1 MPVQTTY
8 PGVYIQELPSGTHT
22 IVGVATSI
30 TGFIGYLRRGP
41 INTAVPLLNF
51 GDFQRVYGGIDS
63 LSDTSYQ
70 ISQFFLNGGTECW
83 VTRCVD
89 ATQPPVLPV
98 APVPGGPI
106 GGTGKPGTTPTPP
119 TGVATLSASAANP
132 GTWGENLYLTIDY
145 MTPSG
150 SNAFNL
156 YATLYNFASGGA
168 SVVRT
173 TGLTGVTMD
182 MTQPNYIGE
191 ALLSLSSTYTN
202 LINIADLVNPATA
215 GPGYVPPAA
224 PLPSGTILQ
233 FVPPAQAAAGVTL
246 TVSVVL
252 PTPPGQKT
260 PPTPPA
266 PVTVAVGSI
275 LTFQDFVAAV
285 QSALAVA
292 GAQMN
297 IPALASA
304 AVRTFA
310 LPFVTTPPAS
320 ATPNMVQ
327 ILLTD
332 PLQAGVLVSVVGSS
346 KSLFNQLQTNIH
358 AINLAAPPP
367 PSASPPPAGG
377 SAPPPPPPDGA
388 LPKGIDIAGNST
400 NRTGVY
406 AFDGVSII
414 NLLSAPDLRYMTTSD
429 YLTSATSILNY
440 VLQRRAFAI
449 LDLPSTVNSV
459 PLASAWVSTIP
470 PSFGPGIISAAAYY
484 PEPEV
489 PDPFSSQP
497 RSIGA
502 SGTMAGLYAQT
513 DLTRGVW
520 KAPAGI
526 TAALTGVQELAYVM
540 TDQENGILNPQGMNA
555 LRTFPVY
562 GSIAWGARTLASAN
576 PADDDWK
583 YINVRRLALYMEQ
596 SLVAGLQW
604 VVFEPNDAT
613 LWAQIRLTV
622 TSFLHPLFQQGA
634 FVGSTPDQAY
644 QVICDA
650 STTTPED
657 MDNGIVNILILFAP
671 VKPAEFVV
679 ISIQQM
685 AGQSS
690 S

>member
-41 INTAVPLLNF
+41 INTAVQLLNF

-63 LSDTSYQ
+63 ESDTSYQ
-70 ISQFFLNGGTECW
+70 ISQFFLNGGSEAW

-89 ATQPPVLPV
+89 ATQPPILPT
-98 APVPGGPI
+98 ATVPGGPI
-106 GGTGKPGTTPTPP
+106 GGTGKPGATATPP
-119 TGVATLSASAANP
+119 LGVTTLNVAAANP
-132 GTWGENLYLTIDY
+132 GTWGENLFLTVDY
-145 MTPSG
+145 MTPAG

-156 YATLYNFASGGA
+156 YATLYNFTSSGT
-168 SVVRT
+168 SLIRT
-173 TGLTGVTMD
+173 TALTGVTMD
-182 MTQPNYIGE
+182 ITQPNYIGE
-191 ALLSLSSTYTN
+191 ALLSLSSSYTN
-202 LINIADLVNPATA
+202 LIDITDPNPQTP
-215 GPGYVPPAA
+215 GPNYTPPAA
-224 PLPSGTILQ
+224 PMPSGTVLQ
-233 FVPPAQAAAGVTL
+233 FTPPASAVTGASL

-252 PTPPGQKT
+252 PTPPGSKT
-260 PPTPPA
+260 APTPPN
-266 PVTVAVGSI
+266 PVVVPVGPVQS
-275 LTFQDFVAAV
+275 FESFVAAV
-285 QSALAVA
+285 QGALAVA

-297 IPALASA
+297 LPALSSA
-304 AVRTFA
+304 AIRTFA
-310 LPFVTTPPAS
+310 LPFTTAPPAS
-320 ATPNMVQ
+320 TTPNMLQ

-332 PLQAGVLVSVVGSS
+332 PLQAGVLVSIVANP
-346 KSLFNQLQTNIH
+346 KTLFSQLQTNIH
-358 AINLAAPPP
+358 AINLAGPTP
-367 PSASPPPAGG
+367 PSAQAATGATPPA
-377 SAPPPPPPDGA
+377 PPPPPDGA
-388 LPKGIDIAGNST
+388 PPKGIDIAGSST
-400 NRTGVY
+400 TRTGIY
-406 AFDGVSII
+406 ALDGVSIVNI
-414 NLLSAPDLRYMTTSD
+414 LSAPDLRNMTTSD
-429 YLTSATSILNY
+429 YLTSAASILNY
-440 VLQRRAFAI
+440 ALQRRAFAI
-449 LDLPSTVNSV
+449 LDLPASV
-459 PLASAWVSTIP
+459 SSVSQASAWVSTTP
-470 PSFGPGIISAAAYY
+470 PSFGPGIISAASYF
-484 PEPEV
+484 PEPQV

-497 RSIGA
+497 RQIGA

-513 DLTRGVW
+513 DVARGVW

-526 TAALTGVQELAYVM
+526 TAALTGVQQLAYVM
-540 TDQENGILNPQGMNA
+540 TDQENGVLNPLGMNA

-562 GSIAWGARTLASAN
+562 GSISWGARTLASAN

-596 SLVAGLQW
+596 SLVNGLQW

-650 STTTPED
+650 STTTAED
-657 MDNGIVNILILFAP
+657 MDNGIVNVLILFAP